1 MFYIL
6 GKKDFQKRSGNLEMT
21 NYSDDNKR
29 VKTD

>member
-6 GKKDFQKRSGNLEMT
+6 GKKDFQKRSINLVMT
-21 NYSDDNKR
+21 NYSDANKR